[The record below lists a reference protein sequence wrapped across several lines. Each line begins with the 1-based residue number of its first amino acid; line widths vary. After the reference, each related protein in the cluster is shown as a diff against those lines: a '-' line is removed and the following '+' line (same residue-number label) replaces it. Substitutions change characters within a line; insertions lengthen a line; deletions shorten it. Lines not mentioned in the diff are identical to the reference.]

1 MKRYV
6 TWGIITLA
14 ALLMALALLYTGKRK
29 WWFHHEEELKAI
41 PAPELMFGLP
51 VDSFRIIEG
60 VVMPNQNLGEILGKY
75 GVPMSKID
83 QLVKNSEAIFDVRK
97 IRSGQNYYLF
107 QKPDST
113 HRPCFLVYE
122 NSLIEYVVFNLS
134 DTLCISKGK
143 KKVRIVHKTASGTIK
158 TSLWNTMTD
167 NQLNP
172 VLALDLSDIYAWTI
186 DFFGIQKGD
195 RFRIVYDEQF
205 VDSVSV
211 GIGPIHAVEF
221 EHAGKSYYAFRFRQE
236 EKSDYFDE
244 KGESLRKAFL
254 KAPLEYR
261 RISSHFSGSRL
272 HPILKIRRPHWGVDY
287 AAPKG
292 TPVVSIGD
300 GTVVQRGYQG
310 GAGNFV
316 KITHNSVY
324 STMYLHLSGFARGL
338 TVGSRVKQGEVIG
351 YVGSTG
357 LSTGP
362 HLDFRVFKNGSPV
375 DPLKID
381 VPPGDPVKGEFRP
394 DFTHIKDSLTI
405 SLYKINWHEKL
416 N

>member
-236 EKSDYFDE
+236 EKSDYFD
-244 KGESLRKAFL
+244 
-254 KAPLEYR
+254 
-261 RISSHFSGSRL
+261 
-272 HPILKIRRPHWGVDY
+272 
-287 AAPKG
+287 
-292 TPVVSIGD
+292 
-300 GTVVQRGYQG
+300 
-310 GAGNFV
+310 
-316 KITHNSVY
+316 
-324 STMYLHLSGFARGL
+324 
-338 TVGSRVKQGEVIG
+338 
-351 YVGSTG
+351 
-357 LSTGP
+357 
-362 HLDFRVFKNGSPV
+362 
-375 DPLKID
+375 
-381 VPPGDPVKGEFRP
+381 
-394 DFTHIKDSLTI
+394 
-405 SLYKINWHEKL
+405 
-416 N
+416 